1 MKINLLLFILI
12 LFSCSSK
19 NDFRSIGGVEFAKR
33 SSEPFLYSSGDNL
46 IISWTEN
53 KYDTNYLYTAEYLKD
68 SWDNKELITDGQD
81 WFVNWADFPSISY
94 NEVSNVK
101 LSHHLQKSSKS
112 TFSYDINY
120 HFFKEG
126 RWLDRNKLHNDE
138 TKTEHGFVSSF
149 PYKDGFVATW
159 LDGRNTNYDKKEMDG
174 HASGPMNLR
183 SAFISSKGDIYED
196 HLVDEMVCDCCQTSV
211 TVSSGIPIVV
221 YRDRSRDEKRD
232 ISISRYIEG
241 NWTKPVSI
249 HDDNWII
256 NGCPVNG
263 PNIDSNGD
271 KVVVSWF
278 SASNGVPKV
287 SLKFS
292 RDNGMTF
299 GNKIMIDDIINL
311 PTGRV
316 DAEFISDD
324 EVVVSWLSSFEGK
337 GSLFLRKININ
348 GNQGEIKKIDDISM
362 ERSTG
367 FPQIEKF
374 QDDLIIAYTDSG
386 SEEKRIKTFKMSISS
401 L

>member
-1 MKINLLLFILI
+1 
-12 LFSCSSK
+12 
-19 NDFRSIGGVEFAKR
+19 
-33 SSEPFLYSSGDNL
+33 
-46 IISWTEN
+46 
-53 KYDTNYLYTAEYLKD
+53 
-68 SWDNKELITDGQD
+68 
-81 WFVNWADFPSISY
+81 
-94 NEVSNVK
+94 
-101 LSHHLQKSSKS
+101 
-112 TFSYDINY
+112 
-120 HFFKEG
+120 
-126 RWLDRNKLHNDE
+126 
-138 TKTEHGFVSSF
+138 
-149 PYKDGFVATW
+149 
-159 LDGRNTNYDKKEMDG
+159 MDG

-183 SAFISSKGDIYED
+183 SAFISSKGDVYEN

-211 TVSSGIPIVV
+211 TVSNGIPIVV